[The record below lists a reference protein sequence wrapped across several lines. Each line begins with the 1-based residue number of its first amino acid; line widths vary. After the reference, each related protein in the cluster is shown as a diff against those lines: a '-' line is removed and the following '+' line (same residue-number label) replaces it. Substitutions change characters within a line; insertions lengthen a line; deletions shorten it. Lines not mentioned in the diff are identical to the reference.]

1 MKKHLSLLT
10 LAIASA
16 FAFNVSASTA
26 TGQLTASVEGNCNI
40 ISTDSVH
47 AEFPSGI
54 IGVERYGRFIVLCNK
69 DMPYTVASSADSNG
83 RIILTATSG
92 TPGATMVVELRDGTG
107 SPWLGNGGHVVYGV
121 GTGSPEY
128 LDIGFHFNP
137 DGGIPPVGFYEGS
150 YTLTLTA
157 TGF

>member
-26 TGQLTASVEGNCNI
+26 TGQLTASVEGSCNI
-40 ISTDSVH
+40 MSTDSVH
-47 AEFPSGI
+47 AEFTNGST
-54 IGVERYGRFIVLCNK
+54 GVGMYGRFMVLCNK
-69 DMPYTVASSADSNG
+69 DMPYTVASSADANG

-107 SPWLGNGGHVVYGV
+107 TPWLGNGDYVVYGI
-121 GTGSPEY
+121 GTGSFEY
-128 LDIGFHFNP
+128 LDIGFNFNP